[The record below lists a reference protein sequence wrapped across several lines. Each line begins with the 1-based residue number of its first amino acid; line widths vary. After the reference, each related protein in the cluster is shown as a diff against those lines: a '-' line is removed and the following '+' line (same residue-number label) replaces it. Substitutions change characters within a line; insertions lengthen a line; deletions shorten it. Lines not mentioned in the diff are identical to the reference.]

1 MVIRICRILVAL
13 VAAVTGV
20 VAPATAQEQPGQ
32 MQSQEFSREKA
43 ASFRSSVFLE
53 LDRVRQDFDAK
64 IQAAITPGEQ
74 SDLRAEARQEML
86 TAIES
91 TDGISVEEY
100 EAIASQA
107 RQDPILAERIETSI
121 TSLKEKVGPTRSA
134 TIGYERV
141 PPEPWPTDLGLPH

>member
-32 MQSQEFSREKA
+32 MQSQEFSREKLQAFVA
-43 ASFRSSVFLE
+43 AFLE

-121 TSLKEKVGPTRSA
+121 TSLKEK
-134 TIGYERV
+134 
-141 PPEPWPTDLGLPH
+141 